1 MPCNKDSNLTIQ
13 KKKKI
18 RSFKGSVCYL
28 NEKKISLPSLERAG
42 AGAGEWEATT
52 AGEIMAN
59 TRAIIITAPI
69 TPLDDAIFSL

>member
-1 MPCNKDSNLTIQ
+1 
-13 KKKKI
+13 
-18 RSFKGSVCYL
+18 L